1 MTEDTADR
9 RRVKRASQKQERDGA
24 ERHGA
29 RTTPGSGSKDA
40 KNDAT
45 SREVSIEFKQTGSIS
60 YSLKLDDL
68 VNASKYAI
76 REGKR
81 MILGLEF
88 RNARDHSNPWRYVIE
103 EESDYLERT
112 YRVADLEK
120 ETDYL
125 HKLVGEFEDAER
137 ERNAPG
143 NDT

>member
-29 RTTPGSGSKDA
+29 RPTTGSGSKDA

-68 VNASKYAI
+68 VHASQYAA

-88 RNARDHSNPWRYVIE
+88 RNARDHSKPWRYVIE
-103 EESDYLERT
+103 EESDYLEL
-112 YRVADLEK
+112 VNCMAGLDK
-120 ETDYL
+120 ENAYL
-125 HKLVGEFEDAER
+125 RGLVGKYEDAER
-137 ERNAPG
+137 KRNAPG
-143 NDT
+143 NET